1 MQPDLSPARII
12 AAPTAPKPVGITREM
27 IYARTR
33 EMAVQAGR
41 QPLQIT
47 QGDYARARIELT
59 GETDMDRQEA
69 VLDPAAAA

>member
-1 MQPDLSPARII
+1 MQPDLSPAPII
-12 AAPTAPKPVGITREM
+12 AAPTAPPPVGITREM

-41 QPLQIT
+41 RPLQIT
-47 QGDYARARIELT
+47 QDDYTRARVELT

-69 VLDPAAAA
+69 VLDLTTAA